1 MTAAYMTILGPLS
14 AASLALVLRRAPA
27 MLALLGTLVGL
38 VGASLTLAGVAGGAR
53 YGPSLPGLPGLPLRL
68 AVEPLTAVLSVLV
81 AVVGFLVMVYAVGY
95 IGGEEGRVRFFAQM
109 SFFVAAMQT
118 VVLAGDWVLLLA
130 AWELI
135 GFSSYLLIGFYL
147 QRAEAAAGATRAFLY
162 TRSADLGL
170 YVAIFV
176 LVASTGT
183 SEIAFT
189 LGAGGA
195 VASIAGL
202 ALLVAAA
209 GKSAQAPFYGWLQD
223 AMAGPTP
230 VSALLH
236 SATLVAAGAILMIRT
251 YPLLPPGVLLAVGL
265 LGGLTALI
273 AGLVALAQRDLK
285 RLLAASTS
293 SQYGFMLLALGAGV
307 PFAAV
312 AYLIAHAAIKCSLF
326 LGAGVFQQARGST
339 DLDDLGGVA
348 RERRWTF
355 AGFAVAGLALA
366 GIPPLSG
373 FWSKDAVLAASFE
386 GKYTGLL
393 APLALAGTLLTGVYV
408 ARALRLLWRGDGH
421 GSAVAGA
428 GWMGAGLAGLVI
440 LAATLGLVL
449 QPLAQ
454 LLGTQPPNGLLVAA
468 IGLLSAVAGL
478 FLGWLVPA
486 GRLLGP
492 LHSPAE
498 RGFRVGG
505 GFHGLVARP
514 ALAVAR
520 GADAFDGGIHAGVL
534 GAGRLGLAVAGV
546 ARRFD
551 ERGIDGL
558 IAALVGGTRSL
569 GARARTLQSGLVHKE
584 LLLAV
589 VGGAV
594 IFVLLTVGS
603 W

>member
-1 MTAAYMTILGPLS
+1 MTAAILGPLS
-14 AASLALVLRRAPA
+14 AAALVLALRRAPA

-38 VGASLTLAGVAGGAR
+38 AGSGMMLVRVAGGAR
-53 YGPSLPGLPGLPLRL
+53 YGISLPGLPGLPLRL

-81 AVVGFLVMVYAVGY
+81 AVVSFLVMVYAVGY
-95 IGGEEGRVRFFAQM
+95 MGDEEGQVRFFAQM
-109 SFFVAAMQT
+109 SFFLAAMQT

-135 GFSSYLLIGFYL
+135 GFSSYLLIGYYL
-147 QRAEAAAGATRAFLY
+147 ERADAAAGATRAFLY

-183 SEIAFT
+183 SDIPAT
-189 LGAGGA
+189 LGTEGTA
-195 VASIAGL
+195 ASVAGL

-209 GKSAQAPFYGWLQD
+209 GKSAQAPLYGWLQD

-236 SATLVAAGAILMIRT
+236 SATLVAAGAILMIRV

-273 AGLVALAQRDLK
+273 AGLVAVAQRDLK

-293 SQYGFMLLALGAGV
+293 SQYGLMLLALGAGV
-307 PFAAV
+307 PFAAT
-312 AYLIAHAAIKCSLF
+312 AYLIAHAAMKSSLF
-326 LGAGVFQQARGST
+326 LGAGVFQHARGST

-348 RERRWTF
+348 RERKWSF

-373 FWSKDAVLAASFE
+373 FWSKDAVLAASFQGE
-386 GKYTGLL
+386 YPWFL
-393 APLALAGTLLTGVYV
+393 APFALAGTLLTGVYV
-408 ARALRLLWRGDGH
+408 ARALRLLWRGEGH
-421 GSAVAGA
+421 GLAVAGM
-428 GWMGAGLAGLVI
+428 GWMGAGLAGLVV
-440 LAATLGLVL
+440 LAASLGLAL

-454 LLGTQPPNGLLVAA
+454 LLGTRPPNSLLVAA
-468 IGLLSAVAGL
+468 IGLLVGVAGL
-478 FLGWLVPA
+478 VLGWLVPA

-492 LHSPAE
+492 LRSPAE
-498 RGFRVGG
+498 RGFRLGG
-505 GFHGLVARP
+505 GFYGLVARP

-520 GADAFDGGIHAGVL
+520 GTDALDGGIHAGVL
-534 GAGRLGLAVAGV
+534 GAGRLGLALAGA

-569 GARARTLQSGLVHKE
+569 GGRARMLQSGLVHKE

-589 VGGAV
+589 VGGAM
-594 IFVLLTVGS
+594 IFVLLTLGS

>member
-1 MTAAYMTILGPLS
+1 MTSASLTILGPLS
-14 AASLALVLRRAPA
+14 AAALVLVLRRAPA

-38 VGASLTLAGVAGGAR
+38 AGAGMALAGVAGGAR
-53 YGPSLPGLPGLPLRL
+53 YGASLPGLPGLPLRL
-68 AVEPLTAVLSVLV
+68 AIEPLTAVLSVLV
-81 AVVGFLVMVYAVGY
+81 AVVSSLVMVYAVGY
-95 IGGEEGRVRFFAQM
+95 MSGEEDQTRFFAQM

-135 GFSSYLLIGFYL
+135 GFSSYLLIGFHL
-147 QRAEAAAGATRAFLY
+147 ERADAAAGATRAFMY

-176 LVASTGT
+176 LVASSGT
-183 SEIAFT
+183 SEIQAT

-195 VASIAGL
+195 AATVAGL
-202 ALLVAAA
+202 AMLLAAA
-209 GKSAQAPFYGWLQD
+209 GKSAQAPLYGWLQD

-236 SATLVAAGAILMIRT
+236 SATLVAAGAILMIRV

-293 SQYGFMLLALGAGV
+293 SQYGFMLLALGAGA
-307 PFAAV
+307 PFAATL
-312 AYLIAHAAIKCSLF
+312 YLIVHAAMKSSLF
-326 LGAGVFQQARGST
+326 LGAGVFQQGRGST
-339 DLDDLGGVA
+339 DLEDLGGVA
-348 RERRWTF
+348 REQKWAF
-355 AGFAVAGLALA
+355 AGFAVSGLALA
-366 GIPPLSG
+366 GVPPLSG

-386 GKYTGLL
+386 GKYPWLL
-393 APLALAGTLLTGVYV
+393 APLALAGTLLTSLYV
-408 ARALRLLWRGDGH
+408 ARALRLLWRGEGH
-421 GSAVAGA
+421 GSAVVGM

-454 LLGTQPPNGLLVAA
+454 LLGTQPPKGLLVAA
-468 IGLLSAVAGL
+468 TGLLIGVAGL
-478 FLGWLVPA
+478 VLGWLVPA

-492 LHSPAE
+492 LRVPAE

-505 GFHGLVARP
+505 GFYGLVARP

-520 GADAFDGGIHAGVL
+520 GADALDSGIHSGVL
-534 GAGRLGLAVAGV
+534 GAGRLGLAVAGA

-569 GARARTLQSGLVHKE
+569 GARARTLQSGFVHKE

-594 IFVLLTVGS
+594 IFLVLTLGS